1 MRAFISHARSNQDVA
16 LNIRDLLEGIGVE
29 TFVAH
34 LDLRP
39 SQEWRNVIVDQLR
52 SCELFVP
59 LLSSA
64 FKRSDWCGHETGMA
78 IGRSEALV
86 ILPISIDGAEPFGL
100 LSNLQSYSLEGGEV
114 SEEIFLSA
122 IGSKWPAVVVD
133 LYIQR
138 LDGAHSFRAA
148 ESLMKPLV
156 PYFSG
161 LTRAQATL
169 IARKSV
175 ENGQIWSA
183 ALCRTDYLPAF
194 MRLNRRRI
202 PADVLRALRFQV
214 AEQRW
219 YNLE

>member
-1 MRAFISHARSNQDVA
+1 MKAFISHARSNQDVA
-16 LNIRDLLEGIGVE
+16 LNLKDLLEAIGLE

-39 SQEWRNVIVDQLR
+39 SQDWRNVIVDQLR

-64 FKRSDWCGHETGMA
+64 FKRSDWCGHEAGMA
-78 IGRSEALV
+78 IGRSEALL
-86 ILPISIDGAEPFGL
+86 ILPISLDGTEPFGL

-122 IGSKWPAVVVD
+122 IGSKWPAVAVD

-148 ESLMKPLV
+148 ESLMRPLV
-156 PYFSG
+156 PYFAG

-175 ENGQIWSA
+175 ENGQI
-183 ALCRTDYLPAF
+183 
-194 MRLNRRRI
+194 
-202 PADVLRALRFQV
+202 
-214 AEQRW
+214 
-219 YNLE
+219 

>member
-1 MRAFISHARSNQDVA
+1 MRAFISHARGNQDVA
-16 LNIRDLLEGIGVE
+16 LNVRNLLEAIGVE

-39 SQEWRNVIVDQLR
+39 SQEWRDGIIDQLR

-78 IGRSEALV
+78 IGRLDSLM
-86 ILPISIDGAEPFGL
+86 ILPISLDGTEPFGL

-138 LDGAHSFRAA
+138 LDGAHGFRTA
-148 ESLMKPLV
+148 ENLMRPLV

-161 LTRAQATL
+161 LTRTQATL

-175 ENGQIWSA
+175 GNAQIWSA
-183 ALCRTDYLPAF
+183 ALCRTEYLPAF

-214 AEQRW
+214 TEQSW
-219 YNLE
+219 YSPS

>member
-1 MRAFISHARSNQDVA
+1 
-16 LNIRDLLEGIGVE
+16 
-29 TFVAH
+29 
-34 LDLRP
+34 
-39 SQEWRNVIVDQLR
+39 
-52 SCELFVP
+52 
-59 LLSSA
+59 
-64 FKRSDWCGHETGMA
+64 
-78 IGRSEALV
+78 
-86 ILPISIDGAEPFGL
+86 
-100 LSNLQSYSLEGGEV
+100 
-114 SEEIFLSA
+114 
-122 IGSKWPAVVVD
+122 
-133 LYIQR
+133 
-138 LDGAHSFRAA
+138 
-148 ESLMKPLV
+148 MKPLV

-183 ALCRTDYLPAF
+183 ALCRTEYLPAF